1 MASFRWLI
9 VAAAAAAAWAQGTRP
24 EFEVASIRPTE
35 QTGQPQVTV
44 GIHIDGAQVNI
55 RDLSLKDYIRV
66 AYRLKDYQVSGPE
79 WLASAHFDISGK
91 IPDGASREQ
100 VPEMLASLL
109 EERFKLKTHRE
120 SKEFPVYALIPGK
133 GGVKLQESPPLEGAA
148 AQAPAASNVN
158 VTATGSARGVNID
171 LGRGSYFAFADNKL
185 DARRLDLTR
194 FADTIS
200 RFTDR
205 PVVDMTGLTG
215 VYDISLNFTS
225 EDYFAMLIRSAL
237 NAGVALPPQ
246 ALRALEMG
254 NGDSLG
260 NALQTVGLKLDARK
274 APLPLLVVDSVQKE
288 ASAN

>member
-1 MASFRWLI
+1 
-9 VAAAAAAAWAQGTRP
+9 
-24 EFEVASIRPTE
+24 
-35 QTGQPQVTV
+35 
-44 GIHIDGAQVNI
+44 
-55 RDLSLKDYIRV
+55 
-66 AYRLKDYQVSGPE
+66 
-79 WLASAHFDISGK
+79 
-91 IPDGASREQ
+91 
-100 VPEMLASLL
+100 
-109 EERFKLKTHRE
+109 
-120 SKEFPVYALIPGK
+120 
-133 GGVKLQESPPLEGAA
+133 LEGAA

-171 LGRGSYFAFADNKL
+171 LGRGAYFAFADNKL

-215 VYDISLNFTS
+215 LYDISLTFTS

-260 NALQTVGLKLDARK
+260 SALQTVGLKLDARK

-288 ASAN
+288 AAAN